1 MVCISTIYFPI
12 APVAVLSCKRTGLTR
27 IVTMAESIDG
37 KDRTTSDASEDK
49 HLWIKIQKQ
58 TFTNWVNDRLKDT
71 GLKVEDLRYQF
82 DDGITLV
89 KLLEVLAHNKK
100 MPK

>member
-1 MVCISTIYFPI
+1 
-12 APVAVLSCKRTGLTR
+12 
-27 IVTMAESIDG
+27 MAEGDQR
-37 KDRTTSDASEDK
+37 DRTNSEASDDK
-49 HLWIKIQKQ
+49 QWVKIQKQ

-89 KLLEVLAHNKK
+89 RLLEVLAHNKK
-100 MPK
+100 MPRYSIM

>member
-1 MVCISTIYFPI
+1 MHVCGRYKVLRNCFGKTF
-12 APVAVLSCKRTGLTR
+12 AVCKGCDSA
-27 IVTMAESIDG
+27 MAEFTDHSR
-37 KDRTTSDASEDK
+37 DRTTSEASEEK
-49 HLWIKIQKQ
+49 QWVAIQKQ

-100 MPK
+100 MPR

>member
-1 MVCISTIYFPI
+1 
-12 APVAVLSCKRTGLTR
+12 
-27 IVTMAESIDG
+27 MAEVESSDPRE
-37 KDRTTSDASEDK
+37 RTTSTSEDK
-49 HLWIKIQKQ
+49 EWVKVQKK

-71 GLKVEDLRYQF
+71 GMKIEDLTMQL
-82 DDGITLV
+82 DDGITLP

>member
-1 MVCISTIYFPI
+1 
-12 APVAVLSCKRTGLTR
+12 
-27 IVTMAESIDG
+27 MAEAG
-37 KDRTTSDASEDK
+37 GRDRSNSELNDDK
-49 HLWIKIQKQ
+49 QWVKVQKQ

-71 GLKVEDLRYQF
+71 GMKVDDLRYQF

>member
-1 MVCISTIYFPI
+1 
-12 APVAVLSCKRTGLTR
+12 
-27 IVTMAESIDG
+27 MAEG
-37 KDRTTSDASEDK
+37 RDRTTSDASEDK
-49 HLWIKIQKQ
+49 EWIKIQKQ

-71 GLKVEDLRYQF
+71 GMKVEDLRYQF

-89 KLLEVLAHNKK
+89 KLLEVLTNNSNKK